1 MLKELHKVVYTFYC
15 NMYSPVII
23 DNTLI
28 GSCNMSSLNIYN
40 RIFV

>member
-1 MLKELHKVVYTFYC
+1 MLKEPHKVVYTFDC

-28 GSCNMSSLNIYN
+28 GLCNISSLNIYN